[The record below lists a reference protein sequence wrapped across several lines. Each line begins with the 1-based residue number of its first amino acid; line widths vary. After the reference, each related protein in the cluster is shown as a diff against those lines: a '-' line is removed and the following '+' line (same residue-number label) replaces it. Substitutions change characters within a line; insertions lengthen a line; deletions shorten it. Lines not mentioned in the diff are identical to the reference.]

1 MGGIRVGDVNFQNWA
16 SGGMGRALGNDSNLY
31 RSGRSVSLRRVGEN
45 DNRGAT
51 LVTLASIVASS
62 SHQDRSTQRATNVK
76 AIQVGAA
83 RTPSSAILTHIHFD
97 VEVGA
102 TRRLLKLRR

>member
-51 LVTLASIVASS
+51 LVTFALGRLSALLL
-62 SHQDRSTQRATNVK
+62 DRSTQRATNVLT
-76 AIQVGAA
+76 IQEGGADS
-83 RTPSSAILTHIHFD
+83 PSSAILTHIQFD